1 MFEFIFS
8 QLESPG
14 IFRLFGFTT
23 FRALL
28 AGITAM
34 FTALV
39 FGPAVIAWLR
49 SLNFHEVV
57 QDRGPQAHQSKAG
70 TPTMGGLLILL
81 CLALSCLLF
90 GNFRNLHFVLVLVST
105 LALGAIGFADDF
117 SKVVRK
123 KKGGMSARWKMFFTL
138 LVAGTFGVLYAM
150 YTPGSPGGVRVTKLP
165 MEQELVVR
173 IVKYDVSGLFVPFLK
188 GQLFDMT
195 VYAAVPFWI
204 VVLVGSSH
212 AVNLTDGLD
221 GLAIGTVMIV
231 AVTLGALAYITG
243 TTNWAHYL
251 NLPAVT
257 GAHELTVFLAAL
269 TGAGVGFLWYN
280 APPAQV
286 FMGDTGS
293 LALGGAI
300 GMSAV
305 VLKKEVLLVIMG
317 GVFVAEALSVIL
329 QVASFRLRGKRIF
342 LMAPLHHHFEL
353 KGWPE
358 TRVVIRFW
366 LVGVILA
373 LIALSTLRLQ

>member
-1 MFEFIFS
+1 MFEYIYS
-8 QLESPG
+8 HLEAPG

-23 FRALL
+23 FRALM

-34 FTALV
+34 AMALL
-39 FGPAVIAWLR
+39 FGPAIIARLR
-49 SLNFHEVV
+49 SLNFQEVV
-57 QDRGPQAHQSKAG
+57 QERGPQAHQSKAG

-81 CLALSCLLF
+81 CLFVSCALF
-90 GNFRNLHFVLVLVST
+90 GNFRNLHFVLVLACT
-105 LALGAIGFADDF
+105 LGLGAIGFADDY

-123 KKGGMSARWKMFFTL
+123 KKGGMSARLKMFLTL
-138 LVAGTFGVLYAM
+138 LVAFSFCILYAL
-150 YTPGSPGGVRVTKLP
+150 YTPGSPGGERVIKLP
-165 MEQELVVR
+165 LEQAFTVR
-173 IVKYDVSGLFVPFLK
+173 IVRYDISGLFVPFVK
-188 GQLFDMT
+188 GQLLDLT
-195 VYAAVPFWI
+195 LYVAIPFWV
-204 VVLVGSSH
+204 VVLVGSAH

-231 AVTLGALAYITG
+231 TLTLGAIAYITG
-243 TTNWAHYL
+243 TLNWAHYL
-251 NLPAVT
+251 NLPAVA

-305 VLKKEVLLVIMG
+305 ILKKEVLLVIMG

-329 QVASFRLRGKRIF
+329 QVGSFKLRGKRIF
-342 LMAPLHHHFEL
+342 RMAPLHHHFEL
-353 KGWPE
+353 QGWPE

>member
-1 MFEFIFS
+1 MFEFIYS

-14 IFRLFGFTT
+14 VFRLFGFTT

-28 AGITAM
+28 AGITSM
-34 FTALV
+34 FLALA
-39 FGPAVIAWLR
+39 FGPAIIARLR

-57 QDRGPQAHQSKAG
+57 QERGPQAHQSKAG
-70 TPTMGGLLILL
+70 TPTMGGLIILL
-81 CLALSCLLF
+81 CMALSCILF
-90 GNFRNLHFVLVLVST
+90 GNFRNLHFVLVLTCT
-105 LALGAIGFADDF
+105 LGLGAIGFADDF

-123 KKGGMSARWKMFFTL
+123 RKGGMSARWKMFFTL
-138 LVAGTFGVLYAM
+138 LVAGTFCVIYALY
-150 YTPGSPGGVRVTKLP
+150 TSGSPGGIRVTKLP
-165 MEQELVVR
+165 MEQELTVK
-173 IVKYDVSGLFVPFLK
+173 IVKYDVSGLFLPFVK
-188 GQLFDMT
+188 GQLLDMT
-195 VYAAVPFWI
+195 IYAAVPFWVI
-204 VVLVGSSH
+204 VLVGSCH

-231 AVTLGALAYITG
+231 AMTLGVMAYISG
-243 TTNWAHYL
+243 TPNWAHYL

-269 TGAGVGFLWYN
+269 SGAGVGFLWYN

-293 LALGGAI
+293 LALGGAL
-300 GMSAV
+300 GMTAV
-305 VLKKEVLLVIMG
+305 ILKKEVLLVIMG

-329 QVASFRLRGKRIF
+329 QVGSFRMRGKRIF